1 MFKVRFQDNSEFTG
15 GEPDESHWNEMP
27 VKPIASLQ
35 YSLLGVTI
43 LMKGFLSYN
52 HLVEH
57 TVILNNGSGKV
68 SQGADRISRIILMG
82 EWGNRIYEVIYD
94 LGQGRIYQQ
103 VRVFSK
109 RIMNNHATSNHDIS
123 KVTGMTG
130 WRKGIIEF
138 NSHPKI
144 RRI

>member
-1 MFKVRFQDNSEFTG
+1 MYKLLFADGSEFHG
-15 GEPDESHWNEMP
+15 GEPDDSRWNEMP
-27 VKPIASLQ
+27 AKPIASLQ

-57 TVILNNGSGKV
+57 TVILNNDTRKV
-68 SQGADRISRIILMG
+68 SKGADRISRIILMG
-82 EWGNRIYEVIYD
+82 EWQCRVYEVIYD
-94 LGQGRIYQQ
+94 LGQGRVYQQ

-109 RIMNNHATSNHDIS
+109 RTLNNDIPSDHDIS

-130 WRKGIIEF
+130 WKKGIIEP
-138 NSHPKI
+138 NSYPKI